1 MAKINIYGQLNAA
14 TAEGWLAEAS
24 QLLYGQLGKKGD
36 VLSVTAA
43 LDELYKVV
51 SSYGAIKNID
61 IRNVDNDKLLVIEY
75 IDSEGQIQTVSTS
88 VSGLIK
94 DLTVENEDGN
104 PLKLT
109 IDDSNVDKQVLKATL
124 QISSNQDNN
133 LLKIDGANGLY
144 VAGDKIVQDAHMGN
158 YDTTITGNVQPTD
171 TINEAISK
179 VENKVNNLDQVID
192 VVEDEESGTKYNRI
206 VATLDSGWY

>member
-14 TAEGWLAEAS
+14 TADGWLAEAS

-36 VLSVTAA
+36 ILSVTAA

-94 DLTVENEDGN
+94 DLTVENEEGS

-109 IDDSNVDKQVLKATL
+109 IDDSNIDKQVLKATL
-124 QISSNQDNN
+124 QISQTQDNN
-133 LLKIDGANGLY
+133 LFKVDGANGVY
-144 VAGDKIVQDAHMGN
+144 VAGDKITQDAHMSN
-158 YDTTITGNVQPTD
+158 YDSTITGDVQPTD

-192 VVEDEESGTKYNRI
+192 VVKDEESGAKYNRL